1 MSRARTA
8 ALAVVGLVV
17 AGIVAYTVVLKLNRE
32 ASAVDDGVVEFK
44 KGNYG
49 AAVRLLAPYAD
60 RGNKTAELNL
70 AICYA
75 FGLGVQ
81 TNRERAHALLR
92 GATGVNAPEM
102 YLWIAKSLEN
112 GEGVAKN
119 PEESVAWYRIAA
131 AEGSTEAKDYLKRR
145 GESGQPVGGGVP
157 AGS

>member
-1 MSRARTA
+1 MPRKLFKEQRSCEHIAIDYIA
-8 ALAVVGLVV
+8 WCFP
-17 AGIVAYTVVLKLNRE
+17 TV
-32 ASAVDDGVVEFK
+32 
-44 KGNYG
+44 
-49 AAVRLLAPYAD
+49 
-60 RGNKTAELNL
+60 
-70 AICYA
+70 
-75 FGLGVQ
+75 
-81 TNRERAHALLR
+81 NRERAHALLR

>member
-92 GATGVNAPEM
+92 GAT
-102 YLWIAKSLEN
+102 
-112 GEGVAKN
+112 
-119 PEESVAWYRIAA
+119 VAWYRIAA